1 MKCRNLF
8 SGKNKKNTISLL
20 SVDFAQRAVGQ
31 EMKQQLLKKISA
43 NFISVGHFDCM
54 PWLPGCCTNNEK
66 MKYFQ

>member
-8 SGKNKKNTISLL
+8 SGKNKKNTINLL

-31 EMKQQLLKKISA
+31 EMKQELLKKISA
-43 NFISVGHFDCM
+43 NFIPVGHFDYM
-54 PWLPGCCTNNEK
+54 PWPPGYHTNNGK